1 MREIKFRAWIPDI
14 KRMYQVN
21 KIEVNPIDRN
31 SVRDLLVWE
40 HPCEKSAKIKGKVGR
55 YRLTDEIPI
64 MQFTGLTDKNGV
76 EIYEGDVVVNGY
88 GRICEITWH
97 KFAARFDC
105 EFIKDNSTNSGVDRS
120 YGFRPQE
127 WGFCIEV
134 IGNVHQNPELLGDN
148 NG

>member
-1 MREIKFRAWIPDI
+1 MRAIKLKYYYKNSTGKIITRIFDMDSDI
-14 KRMYQVN
+14 ANGAHWDYISDCPLMRDY
-21 KIEVNPIDRN
+21 KILDR
-31 SVRDLLVWE
+31 V
-40 HPCEKSAKIKGKVGR
+40 
-55 YRLTDEIPI
+55 
-64 MQFTGLTDKNGV
+64 QFTGLTDKNGV

-88 GRICEITWH
+88 GRVCEITWH